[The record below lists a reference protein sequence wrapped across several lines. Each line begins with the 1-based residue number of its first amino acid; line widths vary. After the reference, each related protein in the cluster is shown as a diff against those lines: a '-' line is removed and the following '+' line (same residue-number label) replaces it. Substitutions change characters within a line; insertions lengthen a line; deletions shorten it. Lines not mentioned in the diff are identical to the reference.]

1 MAKWSST
8 RFILVVECGYV
19 ILVALLVAGAHF
31 GIPSGGEGNLAAW
44 VLLFA
49 TVPLSY
55 PLLAAGV
62 STPTEFLLGS
72 PIGGLA
78 VFVFYAVVVAALA
91 VLIRR
96 RFGGG
101 GTGEDR

>member
-1 MAKWSST
+1 LAKRRYT
-8 RFILVVECGYV
+8 RLILVFECSYV
-19 ILVALLVAGAHF
+19 ILVALLVAGVHF
-31 GIPSGGEGNLAAW
+31 GIPKGGEGNLPAW

-72 PIGGLA
+72 PIGRLA
-78 VFVFYAVVVAALA
+78 LFVFYAVVVAALA
-91 VLIRR
+91 VLARR
-96 RFGGG
+96 GLGGG
-101 GTGEDR
+101 GTGEHR